1 MPKPQRKP
9 RLRTIQPPHPSD
21 KFTLEEAI
29 EAWRYADEQ
38 LARARAAAESRS
50 GAECTASPQPSDP
63 TEAAGTPYPTPTTR
77 VSG

>member
-38 LARARAAAESRS
+38 LAARARAAEVATDRTD
-50 GAECTASPQPSDP
+50 AP
-63 TEAAGTPYPTPTTR
+63 TRTPYQTPDE